1 MKETPS
7 ESGIGRKGDR
17 ERDGVLG
24 GSGREIASAR
34 IVMFF
39 VFNLRHGPRLY
50 KFQQLLVLLLH

>member
-1 MKETPS
+1 MSGS
-7 ESGIGRKGDR
+7 ERKGDI